1 MRLYLVFRARHLLV
15 SALVLVALSLLLF
28 GLPRLSWPR
37 PADWGKRILASVLP
51 IAEPNFGGAS
61 WPWAWEGKSPV
72 DPQSWLEAQMPL
84 LSASRGAAPVLAAPY
99 PAEEAEEEEVAPP
112 PGTPLEPVNPGLPLT
127 GQARKVKV
135 FIYTTHNA
143 ESYQPDYGVVR
154 VPPGTAGGVTRAAVT
169 LASALEEEGVPAVL
183 SPAIHDYPELTGAY
197 ARSEVTVKAALAAY
211 PNLSVIIDVHR
222 DAGNRPVTAVIE
234 GREVAQILLVVGS
247 DQRLPHPDWRK
258 NLAFARQVEAK
269 MQELYPGLSRGV
281 RVQSGRYNQHLHP
294 RALLVEIGNQHN
306 TLDQV
311 EAAARLLARV
321 LKEVV

>member
-1 MRLYLVFRARHLLV
+1 
-15 SALVLVALSLLLF
+15 
-28 GLPRLSWPR
+28 
-37 PADWGKRILASVLP
+37 
-51 IAEPNFGGAS
+51 
-61 WPWAWEGKSPV
+61 
-72 DPQSWLEAQMPL
+72 MPL
-84 LSASRGAAPVLAAPY
+84 LSASRGASLPVQAAPY
-99 PAEEAEEEEVAPP
+99 PAEEAEEEEVTPR
-112 PGTPLEPVNPGLPLT
+112 PGTPLEPVNPGLPPT
-127 GQARKVKV
+127 GQAQKVKV

-143 ESYQPDYGVVR
+143 ESYQPDYGVAR
-154 VPPGTAGGVTRAAVT
+154 VPPGTAGGVTRAAVA
-169 LASALEEEGVPAVL
+169 LASALEKEGVPVVL

-197 ARSEVTVKAALAAY
+197 ARSEVTIKTALAAY
-211 PNLSVIIDVHR
+211 PNLALIIDVHR
-222 DAGNRPVTAVIE
+222 DAGDQPVTAVVE

-247 DQRLPHPDWRK
+247 DQRLPHPDWQK

-294 RALLVEIGNQHN
+294 HALLVEIGNQHN